1 MDPPAATVMTHS
13 VETKPRN
20 AASVTRESKEGQRE
34 HYQICATIQAVL
46 PAMMAQHTQKIA
58 SVNSGFE
65 DNTLRIIDISREQY
79 TRKPLK
85 YVVDLCTCCAKAQK
99 GLKFLLGFFSRPCF
113 GDLQTV
119 CPAAR
124 AKGVLWIFGESSEV
138 CFQYVVWIWEFVW
151 NLLESLFMSRMIR
164 FALRGARVA
173 ANPPCEV
180 DQQTARY
187 QYRGYKR

>member
-1 MDPPAATVMTHS
+1 MNPPAATVMTHS
-13 VETKPRN
+13 IETNRRK
-20 AASVTRESKEGQRE
+20 AANVTRKSKEGQRE

-85 YVVDLCTCCAKAQK
+85 CVVDICTCCAKTQK
-99 GLKFLLGFFSRPCF
+99 VLKFLLGFFSRPCF

-124 AKGVLWIFGESSEV
+124 AKGVLWIFGEGPEI

-151 NLLESLFMSRMIR
+151 NFLKTLFLGRMIR
-164 FALRGARVA
+164 VSLKGDRPSTSSPRKI
-173 ANPPCEV
+173 
-180 DQQTARY
+180 DQ
-187 QYRGYKR
+187 